1 MKEQNSNKVFNTSK
15 QPSVP
20 LFGPLIVGQV
30 LSQYLPSELSLEEI
44 GNFRPHEVPDN
55 KLYIYIYLC
64 IAYTYIY
71 MYIYT
76 YIFIINKYIC

>member
-1 MKEQNSNKVFNTSK
+1 MKEQNSNEVFNTSK

-30 LSQYLPSELSLEEI
+30 LAQYLSSELRLEEI

-55 KLYIYIYLC
+55 KLYIYISMYSL
-64 IAYTYIY
+64 YIY
-71 MYIYT
+71 IYVYIYI
-76 YIFIINKYIC
+76 YIYYK